1 MFLSR
6 AITSIFLAILFFS
19 SIGFL
24 PPYQLNFL
32 LILIVAIAGQE
43 WARLIGYSS
52 LLAIIFYVMTILLTI
67 FLISEYIFLG
77 DIHYSKS
84 MQSLLGVSSIWWVIA
99 FLWIKNYPESASVWN
114 SRLVKSLMG
123 FFIIIPLWFCTVFIF
138 NLNYGRY
145 LLMLF
150 VILVA
155 AADIGGYIVGKKIG
169 RHALIPGV
177 SPNKTWEGFYGGAVF
192 SILLISCIWLVSPLD
207 YKFSSFSHLMLITI
221 FTVLASVV
229 GDLTVS
235 MLKREGGHKDTGSLL
250 PGHGGLLDRIDGIF
264 GAAPIFTLLA
274 YFSFSG

>member
-32 LILIVAIAGQE
+32 LILIVAIASQE
-43 WARLIGYSS
+43 WARLVGYSS
-52 LLAIIFYVMTILLTI
+52 LLAVIFYVAAIFITI
-67 FLISEYIFLG
+67 FFISEYIFLG
-77 DIHYSKS
+77 DIHHSKS
-84 MQSLLGVSSIWWVIA
+84 IQSLLGVSNIWWVIA
-99 FLWIKNYPESASVWN
+99 FLWIKNYPKSSSIWN
-114 SRLVKSLMG
+114 SLLVKSFMG
-123 FFIIIPLWFCTVFIF
+123 FFIIIPLWFFTVFIF
-138 NLNYGRY
+138 NLDYGRY

-169 RHALIPGV
+169 KHALISNV
-177 SPNKTWEGFYGGAVF
+177 SPNKTWEGFYGGFVF
-192 SILLISCIWLVSPLD
+192 SILMVSCIWLVFPVD
-207 YKFSSFSHLMLITI
+207 YKFSSFFHLMLITI

-235 MLKREGGHKDTGSLL
+235 MLKREGGYEDTGSLL

-264 GAAPIFTLLA
+264 GAAPIFTLGI
-274 YFSFSG
+274 FFV

>member
-6 AITSIFLAILFFS
+6 AITSFFLAILFFS

-32 LILIVAIAGQE
+32 LILILAIASQE
-43 WARLIGYSS
+43 WARLAGYSS

-67 FLISEYIFLG
+67 FLISEYIFQG
-77 DIHYSKS
+77 DIQYSKS
-84 MQSLLGVSSIWWVIA
+84 MQSLLGVSSIWWVVA
-99 FLWIKNYPESASVWN
+99 FLWIKNYPESVSIWN

-123 FFIIIPLWFCTVFIF
+123 FFIIIPLWFCIVFVF

-155 AADIGGYIVGKKIG
+155 AADIGGYIVGKLLG
-169 RHALIPGV
+169 RHALIPSV
-177 SPNKTWEGFYGGAVF
+177 SPNKTWEGFYGGLVF
-192 SILLISCIWLVSPLD
+192 SITLISCIWLVFPLD
-207 YKFSSFSHLMLITI
+207 YKFYSFSHLMLITI
-221 FTVLASVV
+221 FTFLASVV

-250 PGHGGLLDRIDGIF
+250 PGHGGLLDRVDGIF
-264 GAAPIFTLLA
+264 GAAPIFTLGI
-274 YFSFSG
+274 FFV